1 MSRQG
6 HTDWWLQL
14 YLRSCAVI
22 ATSVL
27 LLIVAFVTRE
37 AWPGLTTVG
46 FSRLFSDPSWHPV
59 DLQFNLVPMI
69 VGTLAV
75 TLGAVILSAP
85 IGVGTAILLNFY
97 APRWLARLFRG
108 MIGVLAGIPSVVF
121 GLWGISV
128 VLPII
133 AELSPLGQG
142 QSLLA
147 GILILGLM
155 TLPTVVVTAD
165 AAIAAVAAKH
175 IRSAAAL
182 GMGRRAIIWSV
193 VVPAARGGIASGVA
207 LQIARSIGE
216 TMAVLMICGNIVQV
230 PSSLFDP
237 VRTLTA
243 NIALEAGYADSEHRS
258 VLFVTGLVLL
268 FLVATTMLV
277 VEWLTSKLSQR
288 SNNAANVDAQT
299 TPQAIE
305 PSPARTTEPSTS
317 NVATSSSRGNAL
329 PVINSISSNLIS
341 PRSEQT
347 QIREGIQI
355 RPWLLNQLS
364 AIFAWGCVALLSIA
378 FFWLIGNVVWQGT
391 EALLAPPTGVGQTE
405 AQAMGSI
412 LDALQQL
419 PGRVK
424 DFLTLGPT
432 NVGRDGGIFPMIVST
447 TLVIFVCIAVSLPLG
462 LGTALYLSEFTDGR
476 EENLLITRIVR
487 RSLDVLASVPS
498 IVFGLFGNAFFCYTL
513 KMGDSILAGGFTLAL
528 MVLPILI
535 RVTEQ
540 GIRSVPVEF
549 RHGSAALGL
558 SRWTTLTRIV
568 LPAAAPSIAAGLVLG
583 IGRALSETAAL
594 IFTSG
599 YATRMPES
607 LLDSGRTLSVH
618 IFEMAMNVPG
628 GNGNA
633 FATAGMLVLILLVI
647 NFLASWLTSSAAR
660 WATGSRTARTENEF
674 TCRGIE

>member
-46 FSRLFSDPSWHPV
+46 ISRLFNDPSWHPV

-75 TLGAVILSAP
+75 TFGAVTLSAP

-97 APRWLARLFRG
+97 APHWLARLFRR

-128 VLPII
+128 ILPII
-133 AELSPLGQG
+133 AEISPLGQG

-147 GILILGLM
+147 GVLILGLM

-193 VVPAARGGIASGVA
+193 VVPAARGGIASGIA

-230 PSSLFDP
+230 PSSLFAP

-243 NIALEAGYADSEHRS
+243 NIALEAGYADSEHRA

-277 VEWLTSKLSQR
+277 IEWLTWKLSPH
-288 SNNAANVDAQT
+288 SNGTATVDAKIFAQDT
-299 TPQAIE
+299 E
-305 PSPARTTEPSTS
+305 LSPSRTTERSS
-317 NVATSSSRGNAL
+317 WDVATNSSSNAL
-329 PVINSISSNLIS
+329 PVINSPSSNRSS
-341 PRSEQT
+341 PELELTQT
-347 QIREGIQI
+347 RAGIQF

-364 AIFAWGCVALLSIA
+364 AIFAWGCVACLSIA

-391 EALLAPPTGVGQTE
+391 EALLSPPTE
-405 AQAMGSI
+405 AVHAEDQATGTI

-419 PGRVK
+419 PVRVK
-424 DFLTLGPT
+424 DFLTLNPT

-447 TLVIFVCIAVSLPLG
+447 TLVICVCIAVSLPLG
-462 LGTALYLSEFTDGR
+462 LGTALYLSELTGGR
-476 EENLLITRIVR
+476 EGNLSITRIVR

-628 GNGNA
+628 GNGHA

-660 WATGSRTARTENEF
+660 WATGSKTARTENEF